1 MKFFI
6 DIIVSTLSNI
16 ISVGIIAAIG
26 YIALAFRYSIKRNE
40 RKKFIHPTKRVIKT
54 NLNQIKKINKIESSF
69 VNVFTKEEYD
79 TIIELYRTRNGG
91 RLYNSPA
98 IRIEQVDNDTLTISQ
113 ANFYDFIA
121 TNLSVFPANAPHK
134 IRKNFIY
141 TITKYFKFFEK
152 NKDFEYSV
160 KLKLG
165 DKPDCKK
172 VLNVSELANIAT
184 VSVIIEDI
192 NGKIGIVQR
201 TNKVAISS
209 GAFSATVAGT
219 PTDIDYNEN
228 DPFFA
233 CVKREIAE
241 ELGLKNIEIEFQELI
256 ISKQKMQ
263 PVFLY
268 LGKLRC
274 SWENCYSTI
283 LDTKDYYFEVQNLF
297 IVPQKDIICFV
308 KQTNMTDAA
317 AYQLWKYAFD
327 CSGKDRW
334 YNPIYFFKSLRK
346 HCKLGE
352 THNCK

>member
-1 MKFFI
+1 MQFFI
-6 DIIVSTLSNI
+6 DIIISTLSNI
-16 ISVGIIAAIG
+16 ISVGIIASIG

-40 RKKFIHPTKRVIKT
+40 KKRFIHPTKRVIKT
-54 NLNQIKKINKIESSF
+54 NLKQIQKINKTKSSF
-69 VNVFTKEEYD
+69 VNVFTNEEYD
-79 TIIELYRTRNGG
+79 TIIELYRSRTGG
-91 RLYNSPA
+91 TLYNSPA
-98 IRIEQVDNDTLTISQ
+98 IRIEHVDSDTITISQ
-113 ANFYDFIA
+113 VKFYDFIA
-121 TNLSVFPANAPHK
+121 TNLSAFPANAPHK
-134 IRKNFIY
+134 IKKHFLY
-141 TITKYFKFFEK
+141 TVTRYFKFFEK

-165 DKPDCKK
+165 NEPDYKK
-172 VLNVSELANIAT
+172 VLSVSELANIAT
-184 VSVIIEDI
+184 VSIIIEDI
-192 NGKIGIVQR
+192 NGNIGIVQR
-201 TNKVAISS
+201 TKKVAISS

-241 ELGLKNIEIEFQELI
+241 ELGIRDIEIEFQELI

-268 LGKLRC
+268 LGKLHC

-297 IVPQKDIICFV
+297 IVSKKDIICFV
-308 KQTNMTDAA
+308 KQTNMTDAS

-327 CSGKDRW
+327 CFGKDKW
-334 YNPIYFFKSLRK
+334 YNPVYFFKSLRK
-346 HCKLGE
+346 HCKLGDA
-352 THNCK
+352 HSQK